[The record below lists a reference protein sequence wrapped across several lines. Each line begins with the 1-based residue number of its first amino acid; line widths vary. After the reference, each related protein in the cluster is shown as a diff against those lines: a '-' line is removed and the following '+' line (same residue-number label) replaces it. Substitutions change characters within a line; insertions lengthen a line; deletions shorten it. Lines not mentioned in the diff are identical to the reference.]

1 MSEEP
6 DQKLRAMIANLRTAG
21 AIINIHVVRG
31 VLAGIVRSNLDKF
44 GQFSDFEVIRSCVRS
59 VYHRMNFS
67 RRAATTSR
75 PIIIRSLWKVIHTQY
90 LHDTASAVRTY
101 NIPMSWY

>member
-1 MSEEP
+1 MSEELE
-6 DQKLRAMIANLRTAG
+6 QKLRAMIVNLRTAG

-31 VLAGIVRSNLDKF
+31 VLAGILRSNLDKF
-44 GQFSDFEVIRSCVRS
+44 GQFSDFEVIRSWVRS

-75 PIIIRSLWKVIHTQY
+75 PIIIWSLSEVVHTQY
-90 LHDTASAVRTY
+90 LHDIASAVETY

>member
-1 MSEEP
+1 MSGEL
-6 DQKLRAMIANLRTAG
+6 DQKLRAMTVNFRASGAN
-21 AIINIHVVRG
+21 INIHVVRG

-75 PIIIRSLWKVIHTQY
+75 PIIIRSLWEVIHTQY
-90 LHDTASAVRTY
+90 LHDIVSAV
-101 NIPMSWY
+101 